1 MQAMTLKST
10 TDDVE
15 TETVIL
21 KGGLSVSLDALRL
34 GWRLEERGVT
44 LRPDGDG
51 LAVGPRGLLSD
62 EDRGQIRTHR
72 DELLA
77 LVRYVEYVEVM

>member
-1 MQAMTLKST
+1 MTSKNT
-10 TDDVE
+10 TE
-15 TETVIL
+15 AASETVVL
-21 KGGLSVSLDALRL
+21 KGGQTVSLDALRL

-77 LVRYVEYVEVM
+77 LVRSVEYVEVM